1 MIKNICR
8 RITAFQRDIK
18 IVFTATDLLLNIGTF
33 VLWNFN
39 IENLTVYKMRIFF
52 FFCGTTAQIA
62 PRVPPCW
69 GFLIVHTHTHTHTH
83 RRTPLNKWSA
93 CHRHSYL
100 RITQQTQGTNI
111 SVLSGMWTHNP
122 SNQAFADLC
131 LTSHSL
137 HDQQMK
143 TYFRQ
148 LELRGAVNLFYTQSV
163 VQKFTHTIAKWTE

>member
-69 GFLIVHTHTHTHTH
+69 GFLIVHTHTHTHTQKDSSEQVISLSQTQLLTYH
-83 RRTPLNKWSA
+83 TTNTRDKYLCPQWNVNPQSQQSSVCRPVPNITQPPWSA
-93 CHRHSYL
+93 NEDLFSTVGIKRGSELILYSKCGTKIHSHY
-100 RITQQTQGTNI
+100 
-111 SVLSGMWTHNP
+111 S
-122 SNQAFADLC
+122 
-131 LTSHSL
+131 
-137 HDQQMK
+137 
-143 TYFRQ
+143 
-148 LELRGAVNLFYTQSV
+148 
-163 VQKFTHTIAKWTE
+163 